1 MSNKITFNMFDHTI
15 YADSFVESNMRAGGP
30 TYANFTKENQ
40 NMPGELRKPK
50 LVSYTKEKA
59 NWNGVTI
66 FTDKVL
72 QIAPQVKS
80 RFKVAVM
87 VEPRELLPQIYD
99 TVITVEDEYDL
110 IFTHEKSL
118 LERNPDKYVFFP
130 PDCSGIDDK
139 SCKIHEK
146 TKLISMVYS
155 DKTWMFGHR
164 LRHIIAKD
172 VLKSG
177 GFDEIVDFYG
187 TGPNNP
193 IRFKSEGLND
203 YMFSIAIENA
213 KKEMFFC
220 DKIMDCLIT
229 GTVPIYW
236 GAPDISKYFDE
247 RGILSFNTPDEL
259 KNILE
264 EISEK
269 KYKSMLKYIKKNYE
283 ICKNDYLNFDD
294 NLAKEIKERL
304 L

>member
-1 MSNKITFNMFDHTI
+1 
-15 YADSFVESNMRAGGP
+15 
-30 TYANFTKENQ
+30 
-40 NMPGELRKPK
+40 
-50 LVSYTKEKA
+50 
-59 NWNGVTI
+59 
-66 FTDKVL
+66 
-72 QIAPQVKS
+72 
-80 RFKVAVM
+80 
-87 VEPRELLPQIYD
+87 
-99 TVITVEDEYDL
+99 
-110 IFTHEKSL
+110 
-118 LERNPDKYVFFP
+118 
-130 PDCSGIDDK
+130 
-139 SCKIHEK
+139 
-146 TKLISMVYS
+146 
-155 DKTWMFGHR
+155 
-164 LRHIIAKD
+164 
-172 VLKSG
+172 
-177 GFDEIVDFYG
+177 
-187 TGPNNP
+187 
-193 IRFKSEGLND
+193 
-203 YMFSIAIENA
+203 MFSIAIENA